1 MTFQLVACKNGLML
15 VGPSE
20 SESLVLVSRYAPGAK
35 SHLNP
40 LELPMEVLEAW
51 SNDGNRGPEFTEA
64 PEVRQNSLKSA
75 FVEGLSS
82 LLPKMVVHALAH
94 GLHYIV

>member
-1 MTFQLVACKNGLML
+1 
-15 VGPSE
+15 
-20 SESLVLVSRYAPGAK
+20 
-35 SHLNP
+35 
-40 LELPMEVLEAW
+40 MEVLEAW